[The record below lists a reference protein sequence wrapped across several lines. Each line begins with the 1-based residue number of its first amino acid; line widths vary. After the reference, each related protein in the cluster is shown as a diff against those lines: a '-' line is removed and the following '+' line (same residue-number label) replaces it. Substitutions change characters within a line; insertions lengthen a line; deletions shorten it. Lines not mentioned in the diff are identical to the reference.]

1 MKRGHNMKIKFRK
14 TVNDVAK
21 DEEMEELIK
30 RADVICREYQKSV
43 KEKKAM
49 IRKALINAIKTR
61 DKQLLIEVCKVILH
75 EHRMKSLKTFGCGIL

>member
-1 MKRGHNMKIKFRK
+1 MKRGHNIKIKFRK

-49 IRKALINAIKTR
+49 IRKALIKAIKTR

>member
-1 MKRGHNMKIKFRK
+1 MKRGHNIKIKFRK

-49 IRKALINAIKTR
+49 IRKALIKAIKTR
-61 DKQLLIEVCKVILH
+61 DKQLLIEVCKVVLH

>member
-49 IRKALINAIKTR
+49 IRKALIKAIKTR
-61 DKQLLIEVCKVILH
+61 DKQLLIEVWKVILH
-75 EHRMKSLKTFGCGIL
+75 EHRMESLKTFGCGIL

>member
-30 RADVICREYQKSV
+30 RADGICREYQKSV

-49 IRKALINAIKTR
+49 IRKALIKAIKTR

>member
-49 IRKALINAIKTR
+49 IRKALIKAIKTR
-61 DKQLLIEVCKVILH
+61 DKQLLIEVCKVVLH

>member
-30 RADVICREYQKSV
+30 RADGICREYQKSV

-49 IRKALINAIKTR
+49 IRKALIKAIKTR
-61 DKQLLIEVCKVILH
+61 DKQLLIEVWKVILH
-75 EHRMKSLKTFGCGIL
+75 EHRMESLKTFGCRIL

>member
-49 IRKALINAIKTR
+49 IRKALIKAIKTR
-61 DKQLLIEVCKVILH
+61 DKQLLIEVWKVILH
-75 EHRMKSLKTFGCGIL
+75 EHRMESLKTFGCRIL

>member
-1 MKRGHNMKIKFRK
+1 MKIKFRK

-49 IRKALINAIKTR
+49 IRKALIKAIKTR
-61 DKQLLIEVCKVILH
+61 DIHLLIKVCKVILSDNRKKLS
-75 EHRMKSLKTFGCGIL
+75 EYFINKI

>member
-49 IRKALINAIKTR
+49 IRKALIKAIKTR
-61 DKQLLIEVCKVILH
+61 DKKLLIEVWKVILH

>member
-1 MKRGHNMKIKFRK
+1 MKIKFRK

-49 IRKALINAIKTR
+49 IRKALIKAIKTR
-61 DKQLLIEVCKVILH
+61 DKQLLIEVWKVILH
-75 EHRMKSLKTFGCGIL
+75 EHRMESLKTFGCRIL

>member
-30 RADVICREYQKSV
+30 RADGICREYQKSV

-49 IRKALINAIKTR
+49 IRKALIKAIKTR
-61 DKQLLIEVCKVILH
+61 DKQLLIEVCKVVLH

>member
-1 MKRGHNMKIKFRK
+1 MKRGHNIKIKFRK

>member
-1 MKRGHNMKIKFRK
+1 MKRGHNIKIKFRK

-21 DEEMEELIK
+21 DKEMEELIK

-49 IRKALINAIKTR
+49 IRKALINTIKTR

>member
-21 DEEMEELIK
+21 DKEMEELIK

-49 IRKALINAIKTR
+49 IRKALIKAIKTR
-61 DKQLLIEVCKVILH
+61 DKQLLIEVCKVVLH
-75 EHRMKSLKTFGCGIL
+75 EHRMKSLKTFGCRIL

>member
-1 MKRGHNMKIKFRK
+1 MKRGHNMKKKFRK

-49 IRKALINAIKTR
+49 IRKALIKAIKTR
-61 DKQLLIEVCKVILH
+61 DKQLLIEVCKVVLH

>member
-49 IRKALINAIKTR
+49 IRKALIKAIKTR

>member
-1 MKRGHNMKIKFRK
+1 MKRGHNIKIKFRK

-49 IRKALINAIKTR
+49 IRKALIKAIKTR
-61 DKQLLIEVCKVILH
+61 DIHLLIKVCKVILSDNRKKLS
-75 EHRMKSLKTFGCGIL
+75 EYFINKI

>member
-1 MKRGHNMKIKFRK
+1 MKSGHNMKIKFRK

-30 RADVICREYQKSV
+30 RADGICREYQKSV

-49 IRKALINAIKTR
+49 IRKALIKAIKTR
-61 DKQLLIEVCKVILH
+61 DKQLLIEVCKVVLH

>member
-21 DEEMEELIK
+21 DEEIEELIN

-49 IRKALINAIKTR
+49 IRKALIKAIKTR

>member
-1 MKRGHNMKIKFRK
+1 MKRGHTMKIKFRK